1 MSVATAAR
9 TTSSWRSRWR
19 WRPRRAESPELLA
32 AVSEN
37 PTLPDSTPIP
47 APGPA
52 KVVRIC
58 GPSGGRVPEEPAG
71 CPCDGG
77 GVDAVVTVEIPTSA
91 RLAEIVDPER
101 RLRHAQG

>member
-9 TTSSWRSRWR
+9 TASSWRSRWR
-19 WRPRRAESPELLA
+19 RRPRRAEPPELLA
-32 AVSEN
+32 TVSEN
-37 PTLPDSTPIP
+37 ATFPDSTQLP
-47 APGPA
+47 ASGPA

-58 GPSGGRVPEEPAG
+58 GPSGGRVPENPAG

-91 RLAEIVDPER
+91 RLAKIVDAER
-101 RLRHAQG
+101 RLGHTQG